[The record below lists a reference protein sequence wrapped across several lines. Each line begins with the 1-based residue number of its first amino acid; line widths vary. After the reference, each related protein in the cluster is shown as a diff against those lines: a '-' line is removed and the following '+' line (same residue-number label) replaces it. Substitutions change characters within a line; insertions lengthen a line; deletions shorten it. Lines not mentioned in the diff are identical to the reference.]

1 MVEAVVE
8 AVMEQGGTGWRA
20 VLGERTG
27 VVQALTGVDDPPSL
41 DFPHQT
47 PKAKLSRHRIHG

>member
-1 MVEAVVE
+1 VVE

-27 VVQALTGVDDPPSL
+27 INRRRQPAKPRLSPSN
-41 DFPHQT
+41 
-47 PKAKLSRHRIHG
+47 AES

>member
-1 MVEAVVE
+1 VVEAVVE

-27 VVQALTGVDDPPSL
+27 VVQA
-41 DFPHQT
+41 
-47 PKAKLSRHRIHG
+47 